1 MIDSITGLSVTVDA
15 FDIDDFETAART
27 DQRTLL
33 EDLLELPH
41 VEEALVLGTC
51 QRFEVFWRS
60 DNSDGTPDG
69 IETVLPDVFERGAR
83 RAGIDTVEHL
93 LRIACGIESAVLGEG
108 EILGQLR
115 EARQIALDAKGLEG
129 PLEATALRA
138 IRAGERARSETEI
151 NEGTVSLGSLTVDH
165 VRAERGSLSDA
176 TVLVIGAG
184 EVATLVI
191 HAFERPDDAP
201 ESVLIANRTR
211 SKAEQLA
218 AAVNG
223 RAIPFDDV
231 NDYLS
236 SADILVTATGCRD
249 RIFVHDD
256 LREYDVMIVDLAT
269 PRDVE
274 PSVADFDGVSL
285 ATIDELTTTRDTQL
299 KRRTASV
306 PAVRR
311 IIDEEC
317 DRLETQLAA
326 GQADDVL
333 ADVYTCCHQIRETE
347 LERAFKRLQAID
359 EGLSEQQATV
369 VENLS
374 QTLVSNLLHHPAT
387 TLREIAMDGDSQ
399 TVAIGSALLPGGDH
413 FRSARNGD
421 SSTDSFSKE
430 FESSLTDR
438 ITTDGEFEA
447 LASSQRGS
455 SSDD

>member
-15 FDIDDFETAART
+15 FDIDDFETAARI

-33 EDLLELPH
+33 ETLLEQSH

-51 QRFEVFWRS
+51 QRFEVFYRS
-60 DNSDGTPDG
+60 DNSDGTPDD
-69 IETVLPDVFERGAR
+69 IEAVLPDVFDRGAR
-83 RAGIDTVEHL
+83 RAGIDAVEHL
-93 LRIACGIESAVLGEG
+93 LRIACGIESAVLGED

-115 EARQIALDAKGLEG
+115 DARRIALDAGGLEG

-138 IRAGERARSETEI
+138 IRAGERARSETKI

-165 VRAERGSLSDA
+165 VRADRGSLSDA

-184 EVATLVI
+184 EVAALVT
-191 HAFERPDDAP
+191 HAFDRSDDTP
-201 ESVLIANRTR
+201 KSILIANRTH

-218 AAVNG
+218 AAVDG
-223 RAIPFDDV
+223 RAVQFDDV

-236 SADILVTATGCRD
+236 SVDIMVTATGSRD

-256 LREYDVMIVDLAT
+256 LRGHDVMIVDLAT

-274 PSVADFDGVSL
+274 PSVADIGDVSL

-299 KRRTASV
+299 ERRTA
-306 PAVRR
+306 AVSAVTQ
-311 IIDEEC
+311 IIVEEC

-347 LERAFKRLQAID
+347 LERAFERLRAID
-359 EGLSEQQATV
+359 EELSEQQAAV
-369 VENLS
+369 VEDLS
-374 QTLVSNLLHHPAT
+374 ETLVSNLLHHPAT
-387 TLREIAMDGDSQ
+387 TLRENAIDGDLKA
-399 TVAIGSALLPGGDH
+399 VAIGSALLPGGDS
-413 FRSARNGD
+413 RDAD
-421 SSTDSFSKE
+421 STTDSFSRE

-438 ITTDGEFEA
+438 TTTDGEFEA
-447 LASSQRGS
+447 LASNQRGS
-455 SSDD
+455 SSGD